1 MAGPFSG
8 GMNRSGIAMGMIN
21 TLKKSL
27 TGEEVDKADND
38 ILDTLKQ
45 EHRDVAEML
54 EKLVESTSATERKS
68 LLTAIKSALIPHLRA
83 EEKVVYD
90 AVLAMRGKEQQIHG
104 EEGYIE
110 HALGDK
116 MLLQLGKMSN
126 IISPEFSAGAK
137 VLKELVEHHVE
148 EEEKNIWSD
157 IKDNFTD
164 DDRVAMNRK
173 FLAAK
178 NRVKV
183 PA

>member
-1 MAGPFSG
+1 
-8 GMNRSGIAMGMIN
+8 MGVME
-21 TLKKSL
+21 TLKNKL
-27 TGEEVDKADND
+27 AGTEPEDADAD

-54 EKLVESTSATERKS
+54 ERLVESSGAVERRN
-68 LLTAIKSALIPHLRA
+68 LLTSIKNALVPHLRA

-90 AVLAMRGKEQQIHG
+90 AVLALRGKEQKTHA
-104 EEGYIE
+104 EEGYME

-116 MLLQLGKMSN
+116 MLAQLGKMKDPM
-126 IISPEFSAGAK
+126 SPEFSAGAK

-148 EEEKNIWSD
+148 EEEKYIWSD
-157 IKDNFTD
+157 IEDNFSD
-164 DDRVAMNRK
+164 EDRIAMNKK

-178 NRVKV
+178 KRVKI

>member
-1 MAGPFSG
+1 MGVMDTLKNAMAGTEP
-8 GMNRSGIAMGMIN
+8 
-21 TLKKSL
+21 
-27 TGEEVDKADND
+27 EQADAD

-54 EKLVESTSATERKS
+54 ERLVESTGGAERRN
-68 LLTAIKSALIPHLRA
+68 LLTSIKNALVPHLRA

-90 AVLAMRGKEQQIHG
+90 AVLALRGREQKTHG
-104 EEGYIE
+104 EEGYME

-116 MLLQLGKMSN
+116 MLAQLGKMKETTT
-126 IISPEFSAGAK
+126 PEFTAGAK

-148 EEEKNIWSD
+148 EEEKNIWADVEGNFSD
-157 IKDNFTD
+157 AERIT
-164 DDRVAMNRK
+164 MNKK

-178 NRVKV
+178 KRVKV

>member
-1 MAGPFSG
+1 MAF
-8 GMNRSGIAMGMIN
+8 MDA
-21 TLKKSL
+21 LKKNL
-27 TGEEVDKADND
+27 TAADADAPDAD

-54 EKLVESTSATERKS
+54 EKLVESNSGTERRK
-68 LLTAIKSALIPHLRA
+68 LLASIKAALVPHLRA

-90 AVLAMRGKEQQIHG
+90 AVLALRGKEQKIHG

-116 MLLQLGKMSN
+116 TLLQLGKMTDAMSH
-126 IISPEFSAGAK
+126 EFSAAAK

-148 EEEKNIWSD
+148 EEERDIWSD
-157 IKDNFTD
+157 VKGNFSD
-164 DDRVAMNRK
+164 ADRVAMNKK

-178 NRVKV
+178 KRVKV

>member
-1 MAGPFSG
+1 M
-8 GMNRSGIAMGMIN
+8 N
-21 TLKKSL
+21 TLKKTLSGSE
-27 TGEEVDKADND
+27 TDAADND

-54 EKLVESTSATERKS
+54 EKLVESESATERKS
-68 LLTAIKSALIPHLRA
+68 LLASIKAALVPHLRA

-90 AVLAMRGKEQQIHG
+90 AVLALRGKEQKEHG

-110 HALGDK
+110 HNLGDK
-116 MLLQLGKMSN
+116 MLTSLGKMTDAMSA
-126 IISPEFSAGAK
+126 EFSAGSK

-148 EEEKNIWSD
+148 EEEKAIWAD
-157 IKDNFTD
+157 VKDNFSEE
-164 DDRVAMNRK
+164 DRIAMNKK

-178 NRVKV
+178 ARVKI

>member
-1 MAGPFSG
+1 MSVMDRLKKTMAGTMVEDPD
-8 GMNRSGIAMGMIN
+8 A
-21 TLKKSL
+21 
-27 TGEEVDKADND
+27 D

-45 EHRDVAEML
+45 DHNDVAEML
-54 EKLVESTSATERKS
+54 ERLVESTGAAERRN
-68 LLTAIKSALIPHLRA
+68 LLTSIKNALVPHLRA

-90 AVLAMRGKEQQIHG
+90 PVLALRGKEQKTHA
-104 EEGYIE
+104 EEGYME

-116 MLLQLGKMSN
+116 MLAQLGKMKDPM
-126 IISPEFSAGAK
+126 SPEFSAGAK

-157 IKDNFTD
+157 VEDNFSD
-164 DDRVAMNRK
+164 ENRIAMNKK

-178 NRVKV
+178 KRVKV